1 MISLCHSR
9 LPSGISIPLQR
20 RWTIVFCDYT
30 DNMSFARVFKP
41 AFESRMPR
49 IDRRLVATACAWL
62 ERIDPGA
69 HRRVKGLRLVTAYA
83 LAAMTATLADIT
95 RGAQTAQLC
104 RLLREVSHYGRA
116 YRRGAPRGSSHLG
129 I

>member
-30 DNMSFARVFKP
+30 DNMSSARIFKP

-83 LAAMTATLADIT
+83 LAAMTATMADIT
-95 RGAQTAQLC
+95 RGATDRATLPA
-104 RLLREVSHYGRA
+104 LAGGFALWASVSEGRA
-116 YRRGAPRGSSHLG
+116 TRLEF